1 MSDEDRRLHQR
12 KEHSRSRR
20 SFFED
25 PTHFQSSDEIYQS
38 GHQAPLPSKKKPKK
52 KITPILHDV
61 YIPHL
66 ISVENLSRLLNIRLG
81 SSSPIYWAGP
91 YAIYGIGTLQ
101 RHMQTAGME
110 AESSYDYSEFRTG
123 FWSPTHYP

>member
-1 MSDEDRRLHQR
+1 MHTSRGLLGSTASVSRGSGQTSDRTRGDLVMSDEDRRLHQR

-81 SSSPIYWAGP
+81 SSSPIY
-91 YAIYGIGTLQ
+91 
-101 RHMQTAGME
+101 
-110 AESSYDYSEFRTG
+110 
-123 FWSPTHYP
+123 